1 MKNGQKGDS
10 SFCVIT
16 ISTLYFKQ
24 KNTYDMRLLW
34 NGLNTCSILM
44 KYIKNTTSIFTVVIR

>member
-16 ISTLYFKQ
+16 ISTLYFLTK
-24 KNTYDMRLLW
+24 
-34 NGLNTCSILM
+34 
-44 KYIKNTTSIFTVVIR
+44 KYIRYEIVMKWIEHLSIFDEIDQTYN